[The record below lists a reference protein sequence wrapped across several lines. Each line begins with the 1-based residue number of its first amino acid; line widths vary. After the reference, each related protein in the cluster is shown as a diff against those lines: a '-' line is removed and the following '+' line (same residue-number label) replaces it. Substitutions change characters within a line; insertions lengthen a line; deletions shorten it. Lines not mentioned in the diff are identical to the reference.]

1 MAAKIFQVVFPDYPV
16 AAGRNGSGGWSKG
29 AKHRPQPVRCE
40 INTTD
45 VVFTS
50 GMSVIVN
57 GQRKTKCNIYVASTG
72 EALREDYDTELCG
85 FGLTLRQKAAQAKKQ
100 AASQADAAIA
110 IAARPQAAQ
119 AAPTPAKTVDD
130 AIVIEKLKAATN
142 EANAWVAAGCPQPA
156 HGVLLAAKV
165 YSGAGWS
172 QFKRVA
178 QAAAEKAAA

>member
-1 MAAKIFQVVFPDYPV
+1 MTARIYQVIFPEYP
-16 AAGRNGSGGWSKG
+16 AGQAQYGSGGWSRK
-29 AKHRPQPVRCE
+29 AKHRPQPERCE
-40 INTTD
+40 INTAD
-45 VVFTS
+45 IVFTT
-50 GMSVIVN
+50 GKSVIVN
-57 GQRKTKCNIYVASTG
+57 GQRKTKCNIYVAATG
-72 EALREDYDTELCG
+72 EALREDYDTELCS

-110 IAARPQAAQ
+110 FAARPQAAQ
-119 AAPTPAKTVDD
+119 VAPTPAKTVDD
-130 AIVIEKLKAATN
+130 AIVVEKLKAASN
-142 EANAWVAAGCPQPA
+142 EANAWVAAGCPQPV